1 MIGVKRQKR
10 VVIFFS
16 LNIENITTDRGNV
29 GDAGC
34 VIETCQWMVS
44 DRRMTESIYDPF
56 FTSVPFV
63 DRYWIELTL
72 KMTLKA
78 KCDKAMPL

>member
-34 VIETCQWMVS
+34 VIETC
-44 DRRMTESIYDPF
+44 
-56 FTSVPFV
+56 
-63 DRYWIELTL
+63 
-72 KMTLKA
+72 
-78 KCDKAMPL
+78 